1 MLGRYDLLT
10 GVGAC
15 VVGRVDEGGKGGR
28 DVTALE
34 YRLAIDREAPAV
46 TGEYE
51 TSGIVVGCIDSQRG
65 ITSQATLIERME
77 AGVVQ
82 QTSSVC

>member
-10 GVGAC
+10 GVGTC
-15 VVGRVDEGGKGGR
+15 VVGRVDEGGEGGC

-82 QTSSVC
+82 QTSSV